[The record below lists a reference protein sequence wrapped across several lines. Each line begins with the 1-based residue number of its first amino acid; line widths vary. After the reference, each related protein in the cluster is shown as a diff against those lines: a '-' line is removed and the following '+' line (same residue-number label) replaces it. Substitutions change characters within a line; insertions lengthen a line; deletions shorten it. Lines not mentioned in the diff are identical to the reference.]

1 MCQQKIRSNILKAAA
16 PGQDS
21 ESVVKK
27 VVQEKLKKIK
37 VKI

>member
-1 MCQQKIRSNILKAAA
+1 MCQQKIRSNLLKAAA

-21 ESVVKK
+21 ESVVRKG
-27 VVQEKLKKIK
+27 VQEKLKKIK